1 MILAYSS
8 DLQASVLN
16 PFHIFCFSGCCM
28 GLHELRQILLESD
41 GLPAQDAGQAGLGN
55 LEVSHQPLVLAG
67 LTQNLPERFQV
78 HNHRFV
84 EVWTALPDLGFPGCI
99 INCLDGDLYSRGIS
113 AIGGMCYRNSLQHAC
128 TA

>member
-1 MILAYSS
+1 
-8 DLQASVLN
+8 
-16 PFHIFCFSGCCM
+16 M
-28 GLHELRQILLESD
+28 GLREFCQILLESD

-55 LEVSHQPLVLAG
+55 LQVGHQRLVLAG

-78 HNHRFV
+78 HNHCLI
-84 EVWTALPDLGFPGCI
+84 EVWPALPDLGLPGCI

-113 AIGGMCYRNSLQHAC
+113 AIGGVCYRKSLQHAC